1 MFGFL
6 KKKKSE
12 EELYLEDLNQRKR
25 AQGGGAV
32 QGSAGFELKVE
43 DVFAISGRGTVV
55 TGRVS
60 RGTVSQ
66 GDRVLIRGREGRVL
80 ETKIGGIE
88 SFRKARRSAAEGDV
102 VGLLLKGVRKDQV
115 DPGDILTGA

>member
-12 EELYLEDLNQRKR
+12 EELYLEDLNQRR
-25 AQGGGAV
+25 QVRDGG
-32 QGSAGFELKVE
+32 AGFELKVE
-43 DVFAISGRGTVV
+43 DVFAVSGRGTVV

-115 DPGDILTGA
+115 EPGDILTGA

>member
-1 MFGFL
+1 MFKFW

-12 EELYLEDLNQRKR
+12 EELYLEDLNQRR
-25 AQGGGAV
+25 RVQNGGT
-32 QGSAGFELKVE
+32 GFELKVE
-43 DVFAISGRGTVV
+43 DVFTISGRGTVV

-66 GDRVLIRGREGRVL
+66 GDRVLIRGHGGRVL

-88 SFRKARRSAAEGDV
+88 SFRKARRTAAEGDA
-102 VGLLLKGVRKDQV
+102 VGLLLKGVQKDQV
-115 DPGDILTGA
+115 EPGDILTGT

>member
-1 MFGFL
+1 MFKFW

-12 EELYLEDLNQRKR
+12 EELYLEDLALRKQMQEIQSGR
-25 AQGGGAV
+25 GGTE
-32 QGSAGFELKVE
+32 FEMTIS
-43 DVFAISGRGTVV
+43 DVFAVSGRWTVV

-66 GDRVLIRGREGRVL
+66 GDRVLIRGHGGRVL

-88 SFRKARRSAAEGDV
+88 SFRKARRTAAEGDA
-102 VGLLLKGVRKDQV
+102 VGLLLKGVQKDQV
-115 DPGDILTGA
+115 EPGDILTGT

>member
-1 MFGFL
+1 MFGLF
-6 KKKKSE
+6 KKKKNE
-12 EELYLEDLNQRKR
+12 EELYLEDLERR
-25 AQGGGAV
+25 RREAQAPDDT
-32 QGSAGFELKVE
+32 GFQMTVE

-115 DPGDILTGA
+115 EPGDILTGA

>member
-1 MFGFL
+1 MFKFW

-12 EELYLEDLNQRKR
+12 EELYLEDLALRKQMQEIQSGR
-25 AQGGGAV
+25 GGTE
-32 QGSAGFELKVE
+32 FEMTIS
-43 DVFAISGRGTVV
+43 DVFAVSGRGTVV

-66 GDRVLIRGREGRVL
+66 GDRVLIRGHGGRVL
-80 ETKIGGIE
+80 ETRIGGIE
-88 SFRKARRSAAEGDV
+88 SFRKARRSAGEGDV

-115 DPGDILTGA
+115 EPGDILTGA